1 MTCYLYSEELGRFR
15 RAHMWL
21 IEIELDLETKLDD
34 VLEVMQLKS
43 PSVLKIRNL
52 NVIRN
57 K

>member
-43 PSVLKIRNL
+43 PSILKIRNL